1 MKFDFNIRPAAEL
14 PAAEALR
21 PVEVNEVTQPMPA
34 PRRAEDG
41 FAPERLNL
49 LARRQARFARRAAH

>member
-1 MKFDFNIRPAAEL
+1 MKFDFNFRPAAEI

-21 PVEVNEVTQPMPA
+21 PVEVNEVAAPMPA
-34 PRRAEDG
+34 ARRTEAA

-49 LARRQARFARRAAH
+49 LARRQARFDRRAAR